1 MLGFNAD
8 LAPVADVWSNP
19 DNTVIGDRAYS
30 DDFAQAAELIPEAV
44 RGFHSGGVAT
54 TLKHFPGHGDALAD
68 SHDGAVYVSKPLE
81 QLRREELLPFRAG
94 IASGSDMVMI
104 GHLILTEIDA
114 AQPAP
119 FSYRIVT
126 ELLREELGFQGVRAV
141 SAGVDILL
149 CPSNPQ
155 AAVSALEEAVAL
167 GEISEERINQSVRR
181 ILAMKV
187 NRGVLKLE
195 G

>member
-1 MLGFNAD
+1 MTGIKWKRML
-8 LAPVADVWSNP
+8 
-19 DNTVIGDRAYS
+19 
-30 DDFAQAAELIPEAV
+30 AALCCAFIAI
-44 RGFHSGGVAT
+44 SGGCANPSTSSGSSVSQESGIPASQET
-54 TLKHFPGHGDALAD
+54 SETQAPSQMAESAYEPSAL
-68 SHDGAVYVSKPLE
+68 SSSVPESQSKPPE
-81 QLRREELLPFRAG
+81 
-94 IASGSDMVMI
+94 SGRPSVAWSS
-104 GHLILTEIDA
+104 IDE
-114 AQPAP
+114 PAP

-126 ELLREELGFQGVRAV
+126 ELLREELGFQGVVITDGLQMKALTDSYTSGEIARRAV

>member
-1 MLGFNAD
+1 MTGIKWKRML
-8 LAPVADVWSNP
+8 
-19 DNTVIGDRAYS
+19 
-30 DDFAQAAELIPEAV
+30 AALCCAFIAI
-44 RGFHSGGVAT
+44 SGGCANPSTSSGSSVSQESGIPASQET
-54 TLKHFPGHGDALAD
+54 SETQAPSQMAESAYEP
-68 SHDGAVYVSKPLE
+68 SAPSSSVPESQSKPPESGRPSVAWSSIDDILAGMS
-81 QLRREELLPFRAG
+81 LRDKICQMLVLSPELLTGVSGVTAAG
-94 IASGSDMVMI
+94 ETTRQA
-104 GHLILTEIDA
+104 
-114 AQPAP
+114 
-119 FSYRIVT
+119 
-126 ELLREELGFQGVRAV
+126 
-141 SAGVDILL
+141 VDILL

>member
-1 MLGFNAD
+1 MTGIKWKRML
-8 LAPVADVWSNP
+8 
-19 DNTVIGDRAYS
+19 
-30 DDFAQAAELIPEAV
+30 AALCCAFIAI
-44 RGFHSGGVAT
+44 SGGCANPSTSSGSSVSQESGIPASQET
-54 TLKHFPGHGDALAD
+54 SETQAPSQMAESAYEP
-68 SHDGAVYVSKPLE
+68 SAPSSSVPESQSKPPESGRPSVAWSSIDDILAGMS
-81 QLRREELLPFRAG
+81 LRGKICQMLVLSPELLTGVSGVTAAG
-94 IASGSDMVMI
+94 ETTRQA
-104 GHLILTEIDA
+104 
-114 AQPAP
+114 
-119 FSYRIVT
+119 
-126 ELLREELGFQGVRAV
+126 
-141 SAGVDILL
+141 VDILL